1 MTLSM
6 DPLSII
12 GGIASVG
19 SSILSSESAKSQ
31 ADASRRWQ
39 QQQIDRQ
46 NAYNTPAAQRI
57 I

>member
-1 MTLSM
+1 M

-19 SSILSSESAKSQ
+19 SSILSASSAKSQ
-31 ADASRRWQ
+31 ADESRRWQ

-46 NAYNTPAAQRI
+46 NAYNTPAALS
-57 I
+57 